1 MSSIAFLGLGAMG
14 SRMAVN
20 LLRAGHTVTV
30 WNRDPAKAEAL
41 VKQGA
46 TFAPSPRAAAADKH
60 IVISMVR
67 DDEASQQVWL
77 HPDSGALHSMK
88 PGSLAIECST
98 LTPSWIEQLAE
109 SAHERQIGFVDAPLA
124 GSRPQADAAQLI
136 FFVGGTD
143 VECKLA
149 EPILKA
155 MGSAVHHAGEV
166 GAGAK
171 LKLAVNALFGIQVA
185 AMAEIVGVLK
195 AQKMDLPRAVEI
207 MSATPVMSMAAKGAA
222 ASMLSGNF
230 PAMFPVELVEKDFGY
245 VNDAATSVGQTVPM
259 ADEVRSIMQKA
270 IEAGLGEQNLT
281 SIVRLYE

>member
-41 VKQGA
+41 IKQGA
-46 TFAPSPRAAAADKH
+46 TLANSPRAAALDKH

-67 DDEASQQVWL
+67 DDEASQQIWL
-77 HPDSGALHSMK
+77 HPDSGALHSMQ
-88 PGSLAIECST
+88 PGALAIECST
-98 LTPSWIEQLAE
+98 LTPSWIKQLAE
-109 SAHERQIGFVDAPLA
+109 NFHTRQLAFVDAPLA

-136 FFVGGTD
+136 FFVGGTE
-143 VECKLA
+143 VEYKLA

-155 MGSAVHHAGEV
+155 MGSAAHHAGEV

-185 AMAEIVGVLK
+185 AMAEIVGILK

-245 VNDAATSVGQTVPM
+245 VHQAASEVGQAVPM
-259 ADEVRSIMQKA
+259 ADKVRTIMQTA
-270 IEAGLGEQNLT
+270 IEKGLGDQNLT